1 MSAAELDGVRLAVVT
16 NRLQSIA
23 RSMMNTVLRTGR
35 SGVLNSARD
44 FSCCILTGGDELLA
58 AADSLP
64 IHVMSGPDLMAR
76 VMRELHHDIAP
87 GDAFLHNSPYQGN
100 SHAAD
105 HSFLVPV
112 FDDAGRHRL
121 TVLVKAHQADCGN
134 SVPTTYMSTAVDV
147 YEEGALIFPCVRV
160 QRDYQD
166 CDDILRM
173 CEVRIRVPDQ
183 WRGDYLA
190 AMGAARIGERK
201 LRELGADIGW
211 DALDALAEQ
220 WFDYSERRMRSAIGR
235 LQSGTIEVTSIHD
248 RFPGL
253 PDGLELRIG
262 VRVDAEQEAIEVD
275 LRDNVDCQ
283 PCGLNLT
290 ESTSRTAA
298 MVGIFNSL
306 HDEIPLNSG
315 AFRRLRVLLRENCIV
330 GIPRHPASCSV
341 ATTNVADRVSC
352 GVQRALAE
360 LCPGAGQ
367 AEVGYVIPPADG
379 VISGSDER
387 GPFVNQIFL
396 AVGGGA
402 ASPHADGWFTAAHV
416 GNAGLT
422 LLDSVEMDEARFP
435 IRVHARGLLPDS
447 EGAGQQRGA
456 PAAMAEFGPVGT
468 SLTLMY
474 AQDGCESPALGARGG
489 GAGGRARQWKHA
501 ADGSRTELEPVAQL
515 VLAPGERVLSHTC
528 GGGGYGSPLSRDPAA
543 VALDVREGW
552 IGAQRALEAYG
563 VVIAADGAVDE
574 AETQRLRRAMRA
586 GEDVADV

>member
-1 MSAAELDGVRLAVVT
+1 MSAAIDIDGVRLAVVT

-44 FSCCILTGGDELLA
+44 FSCCILTGRDELLA

-76 VMRELHHDIAP
+76 VMRELHDDIAP
-87 GDAFLHNSPYQGN
+87 GDAFLHNSPYLGN

-112 FDDAGRHRL
+112 FDDEGAHRF

-134 SVPTTYMSTAVDV
+134 SVPTTYMATAADV

-160 QRDYQD
+160 QRDYRD
-166 CDDILRM
+166 IADILRM

-201 LRELGADIGW
+201 LRELAADVGW
-211 DALDALAEQ
+211 DTLDELAEQ
-220 WFDYSERRMRSAIGR
+220 WFDYSERRMRSAIGQ
-235 LQSGTIEVTSIHD
+235 LSSGTIEVTSHHD
-248 RFPGL
+248 AFPGL
-253 PDGLELRIG
+253 PEGLDLRIR
-262 VRVDAEQEAIEVD
+262 VSVDAAEETIEVD
-275 LRDNVDCQ
+275 LRENPDCQ

-298 MVGIFNSL
+298 MVGVFNGL
-306 HDEIPLNSG
+306 HDDIPLNSG
-315 AFRRLRVLLRENCIV
+315 AFRRLRILLRENCVV

-341 ATTNVADRVSC
+341 ATTNVADRVAC

-360 LCPGAGQ
+360 LCNGAGQ
-367 AEVGYVIPPADG
+367 AEAGYVIPPADG
-379 VISGSDER
+379 VISGHDEQ

-396 AVGGGA
+396 GLGGGA
-402 ASPHADGWFTAAHV
+402 GSPYADGWFTAAHV
-416 GNAGLT
+416 GNSGLT

-435 IRVHARGLLPDS
+435 IRVYARALLPDS
-447 EGAGQQRGA
+447 EGAGEHRGA
-456 PAAMAEFGPVGT
+456 PGALVEFGPVG
-468 SLTLMY
+468 SPLTLMY
-474 AQDGCESPALGARGG
+474 AQDGYETPALGARGG
-489 GAGGRARQWKHA
+489 EAGGLARQWKVG
-501 ADGSRTELEPVAQL
+501 ADGTHTELDPVAQL
-515 VLAPGERVLSHTC
+515 RLDAGERVLSHTS
-528 GGGGYGSPLSRDPAA
+528 GGGGYGPPLARSPER
-543 VALDVREGW
+543 VAHDVREGW
-552 IGAQRALEAYG
+552 ISRERAREVYG
-563 VVIAADGAVDE
+563 VVLDVDGAVDVVATTALRDRLWE
-574 AETQRLRRAMRA
+574 AVR
-586 GEDVADV
+586 